1 MELTP
6 EILTKNKN
14 YNEIF
19 YEKIDQ
25 LENQILDGKTFD
37 EITFENKKNVRNIE
51 MVNIRK
57 TKKDGSS
64 IKNLNDDL
72 FNKIFTIS
80 EKNIPQFLI

>member
-25 LENQILDGKTFD
+25 LENEILDGKKFD
-37 EITFENKKNVRNIE
+37 EITFENKNNIKNIE

-64 IKNLNDDL
+64 IK
-72 FNKIFTIS
+72 I
-80 EKNIPQFLI
+80 